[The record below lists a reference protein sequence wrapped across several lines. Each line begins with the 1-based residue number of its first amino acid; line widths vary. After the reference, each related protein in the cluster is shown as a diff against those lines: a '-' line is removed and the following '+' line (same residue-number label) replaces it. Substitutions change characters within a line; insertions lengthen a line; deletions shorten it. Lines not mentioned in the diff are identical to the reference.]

1 MSEHLALRS
10 SVGSR
15 SSAQTALPSY
25 HHHLPPPPRPCPQP
39 DPLTSVWIRRLHL
52 LPEQTQSLPPCPPPR
67 PPPPPPLPS
76 QHQDAVSTDES
87 RTPPPP
93 APLRTAGFGPFRWS
107 PRPLRSVPLGAWDAV
122 NAAATTPVGSGSAPP
137 MLSPFFRLP
146 APPPPAVTDI
156 GEFAPAIPLIG
167 VGSSSGSG
175 GFHGLSSRMIVGS
188 APHAACFAMGTADAA
203 YPSHAVD
210 VVPIR
215 TIQDIH
221 DRQASM
227 TPRNFAN
234 RASSSGSQ
242 HDEPVSY
249 WDMWRFRRNTTTS
262 SISQIGVTARNFGKK
277 RDAGSNSFLP
287 VKSGKCEWSN
297 STSGRDH
304 SMVWNGFLQCMRGSI
319 KSCCHLG

>member
-15 SSAQTALPSY
+15 SSALPSF
-25 HHHLPPPPRPCPQP
+25 HHLPAHPQPP

-52 LPEQTQSLPPCPPPR
+52 LPDQPQPHPPPL
-67 PPPPPPLPS
+67 PPPPPPLPLPP

-87 RTPPPP
+87 RTPPS
-93 APLRTAGFGPFRWS
+93 ASLRTAGFGPFRWS
-107 PRPLRSVPLGAWDAV
+107 PHPLRGAPLGAWDAV
-122 NAAATTPVGSGSAPP
+122 NAAAPAPAPVGSGGPP

-146 APPPPAVTDI
+146 APPPPPPPPPVADI
-156 GEFAPAIPLIG
+156 GEFAPAMPLIG

-175 GFHGLSSRMIVGS
+175 GLSSRMVVGGGN
-188 APHAACFAMGTADAA
+188 HAVHFAMGAAGAA

-210 VVPIR
+210 IVPVR
-215 TIQDIH
+215 TIHDIH
-221 DRQASM
+221 DRQARVMPGNLAS
-227 TPRNFAN
+227 

-262 SISQIGVTARNFGKK
+262 SISQIGVTPGNFGKK
-277 RDAGSNSFLP
+277 RNADPNNFLP
-287 VKSGKCEWSN
+287 LKFRKV
-297 STSGRDH
+297 
-304 SMVWNGFLQCMRGSI
+304 
-319 KSCCHLG
+319 

>member
-15 SSAQTALPSY
+15 SALPSY
-25 HHHLPPPPRPCPQP
+25 HHHLPPPPRPRPQP

-52 LPEQTQSLPPCPPPR
+52 LPDQTQPPPPPPTPCPPPR
-67 PPPPPPLPS
+67 PPPRPPLPP

-93 APLRTAGFGPFRWS
+93 PAPLAPLRTAGFGPFRWS
-107 PRPLRSVPLGAWDAV
+107 PRPLRSAPLGAWDAI
-122 NAAATTPVGSGSAPP
+122 NAAATTPVGSGSGSGPP

-146 APPPPAVTDI
+146 APPPPPPVTDI
-156 GEFAPAIPLIG
+156 GEFAPAIPLIW

-175 GFHGLSSRMIVGS
+175 GFHGFSSRMIDGS
-188 APHAACFAMGTADAA
+188 APHAARFATGTAGAA

-215 TIQDIH
+215 TIHGIH

-227 TPRNFAN
+227 TTRNFAS

-277 RDAGSNSFLP
+277 RNADSNNFLP
-287 VKSGKCEWSN
+287 AKFRKV
-297 STSGRDH
+297 
-304 SMVWNGFLQCMRGSI
+304 
-319 KSCCHLG
+319 